1 METTTLARWDQRTMT
16 VMLATEDEAGFA
28 APTIPIANAYGP
40 APGTAPADP
49 LAPLPSG
56 MIAVPGGVQ
65 NMPNIIINTTPASPA
80 PAPQKPSAILPIG
93 SLRVDLL
100 TLRELIYKIDEYVY
114 FGTGLTEEELRG
126 MEMLIARLRS
136 RYGSVFG
143 GYY

>member
-1 METTTLARWDQRTMT
+1 
-16 VMLATEDEAGFA
+16 
-28 APTIPIANAYGP
+28 
-40 APGTAPADP
+40 
-49 LAPLPSG
+49 
-56 MIAVPGGVQ
+56 
-65 NMPNIIINTTPASPA
+65 MPNIIIQNAPPATPA
-80 PAPQKPSAILPIG
+80 APQKPGAILPIG

-143 GYY
+143 GFY